1 MRKNTIDLVRS
12 MYGQLE
18 LIFRCKYNSKTR
30 QIRNYV
36 KLKGF
41 RMQLFAR
48 VNEQM
53 ISLNL
58 FHFWFYD
65 FCRLNHVVY
74 F

>member
-1 MRKNTIDLVRS
+1 

-18 LIFRCKYNSKTR
+18 LILNTILKL
-30 QIRNYV
+30 V
-36 KLKGF
+36 KSGTMSNLTF
-41 RMQLFAR
+41 RMQLFVR

-74 F
+74 L